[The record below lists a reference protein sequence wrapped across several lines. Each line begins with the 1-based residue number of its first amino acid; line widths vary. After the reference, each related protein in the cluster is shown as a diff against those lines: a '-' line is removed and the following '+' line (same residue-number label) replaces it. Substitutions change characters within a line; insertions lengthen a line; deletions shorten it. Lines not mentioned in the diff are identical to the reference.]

1 MRKLALLLVLV
12 LFPPA
17 YGLAQQK
24 LPEPLKLPPGLEQT
38 LPISKAGSYFGEAA
52 KIQDCPEDKDN
63 PLGLC
68 NNVLFGGSALFVSS
82 LSGNIRIRFFPPARD
97 IAKFEISHPGGLRG
111 DDVMQ
116 RAPLFY
122 QFPVRGVR
130 FTDFEKSLTKGEVDL
145 TTGEVRNLV
154 YTVTVSSNILE
165 AYKRL
170 NPQLKG
176 TEISFPGIYGTVVG
190 RFEQRPDGLLDF
202 TFFGST
208 FAPFGNSQGG
218 LGDDKV
224 RIPLPFCSSPGVC
237 LGMEAPGTTLRPR
250 LRISTRDPEGP
261 ECGANCPDIPLNSIQ
276 VFTASAYH
284 SSMGDRFTHLDIS
297 ELGGPATGWSHLSG
311 RLYIQFGDRYG
322 DLVPV
327 VVWALVPEG
336 TIAEPPPSPIPGFG
350 INMLG
355 VDGRVQFPNFTYVA
369 TERVWVNDPFDFAVG
384 VFNVKTGKSVGDFV
398 YRGLPLQTLFT
409 VIQGLNAG
417 RIPQDTFRYQGPASF
432 ERGPNGSLIF
442 RYDGEVFL
450 DFSTFLW
457 PTPDYNPARGFRAG
471 PGSLLNPF
479 TKFQATT
486 GGVKPVVVKSGEINE
501 RSSFGDQVSLR
512 YSIPCDVSNRV
523 SSFEYTNSANATR
536 GGTFRMETLAAVTC
550 TSARGSTAPTG
561 GADIVTFSGFGS
573 WSKDSAKHLATVQIS
588 TAADSRFWIVQ
599 IDGGIVSSADTI
611 ILDETYPSDPVPFSG
626 FGSWT
631 KNSAKQPA
639 TMPTSIA
646 ADPKFWLRRPR
657 NRPM

>member
-12 LFPPA
+12 LFPPVS
-17 YGLAQQK
+17 GLAQQK

-38 LPISKAGSYFGEAA
+38 LPISKAGSYLSDATR
-52 KIQDCPEDKDN
+52 IQDCPEDKDN

-68 NNVLFGGSALFVSS
+68 NNVLFGGSVLFVSG
-82 LSGNIRIRFFPPARD
+82 LSGNIRIRFSPPVD
-97 IAKFEISHPGGLRG
+97 NIAKFEIFHLAGLKG
-111 DDVMQ
+111 DDVIE
-116 RAPLFY
+116 RAPILY
-122 QFPVRGVR
+122 AFPMREVLLVDGQR
-130 FTDFEKSLTKGEVDL
+130 LTTGEVDL
-145 TTGEVRNLV
+145 TTGEVRNLNYV
-154 YTVTVSSNILE
+154 VKSLNNKLR
-165 AYKRL
+165 AYLRL
-170 NPQLKG
+170 FPVIKAPELN
-176 TEISFPGIYGTVVG
+176 FPGIYGTAIA
-190 RFEQRPDGLLDF
+190 RFDQRPDGLLDF

-208 FAPFGNSQGG
+208 FVPTGNNLSG
-218 LGDDKV
+218 LLDDKV
-224 RIPLPFCSSPGVC
+224 RALLPWCPSPGVC
-237 LGMEAPGTTLRPR
+237 PGMEAPGTTLRPR
-250 LRISTRDPEGP
+250 VRISTRDPEGP
-261 ECGANCPDIPLNSIQ
+261 ECGANCPDIPFNSIQ

-284 SSMGDRFTHLDIS
+284 SSMGDRFTHLDIP

-311 RLYIQFGDRYG
+311 RLYVQFGDRYG

-327 VVWALVPEG
+327 VIWALVPEG

-350 INMLG
+350 LNMLG

-369 TERVWVNDPFDFAVG
+369 TDRIWVNDPFDFAVG

-398 YRGLPLQTLFT
+398 YRGLPFQTLFV
-409 VIQGLNAG
+409 VIQELNAG

-501 RSSFGDQVSLR
+501 RSSFGDQVGLR
-512 YSIPCDVSNRV
+512 YSIPCDVSNKV

-550 TSARGSTAPTG
+550 TNARGSTAQPG

-599 IDGGIVSSADTI
+599 IDGGLVSNADTI
-611 ILDETYPSDPVPFSG
+611 ILEETYPSDIVPFSG

-631 KNSAKQPA
+631 KDSAKHPA
-639 TMPTSIA
+639 TAPTSPA
-646 ADPKFWLRRPR
+646 ADSKFWLRRPR
-657 NRPM
+657 RPM